1 MTSSTKRALRFALV
15 AFAVVFLAGEI
26 YAQAAPAGW
35 LDRTADQYKNITALW
50 QGTMLKYANRLFW
63 MLAAIELTY
72 IGIKLAMK
80 GAELQEFTGEFV
92 HFILVTGFFA
102 ALLQFGTTWLPWV
115 IQSFQQIATEAN
127 TAAGG
132 GPASS
137 PSTII
142 QSIFDAA
149 LNAIKTCSWKQI
161 IVACTFGLSILGCGI
176 VIACIMVLAY
186 IEMYVVC
193 NAGLIFFGFGGS
205 RWTRGYATKLITYA
219 VSVGVKLMLIQLI
232 VGIGGSLL
240 SQLTAPVAMKDFS
253 IHNTASLLIAVS
265 CVAYLVKAIPQ
276 TVQSI
281 INGVDVSTH
290 GFLGQAAGVTKA
302 AVVGGAAIA
311 SGGTAA
317 VAAAAKLTMA
327 QNAAG
332 AATGGGGGGSG
343 GGSESGG
350 ALSAAVGAAAAV
362 KTGGASLAAGAAK
375 TAAAAGTT
383 AAKTGAAAGA
393 SSAAGSAGA
402 AAGAAKTGSA
412 ATSAGS
418 AAGSMSLGAKM
429 KAGASFGMQTAR
441 NLFSSA
447 ADDIGKQ
454 LTGDRSAAH
463 GVMGFRM
470 AKGMNNQA
478 EDLKAATAGASET
491 TPGSS
496 LGKAANQAMN
506 SATSSNQAQQPQQS
520 TTPQD
525 PSSND
530 QLNTD
535 KA

>member
-1 MTSSTKRALRFALV
+1 MTPSTKRTLRFALL
-15 AFAVVFLAGEI
+15 ALAVVFLAGEI

-50 QGTMLKYANRLFW
+50 QDTMLKYATRLFW
-63 MLAAIELTY
+63 MLAAIELSY
-72 IGIKLAMK
+72 IAIKLALK

-127 TAAGG
+127 IAAGG

-161 IVACTFGLSILGCGI
+161 IVATTFGLSILICGI
-176 VIACIMVLAY
+176 IIACIMVLAY

-193 NAGLIFFGFGGS
+193 NAGLILFGFGGS

-281 INGVDVSTH
+281 INGVDVNTG

-317 VAAAAKLTMA
+317 VAAAAKLTAA

-332 AATGGGGGGSG
+332 AATGGGGG
-343 GGSESGG
+343 SETSG
-350 ALSAAVGAAAAV
+350 ALQAAVGTAAAV
-362 KTGGASLAAGAAK
+362 KTGGASLAATGAK
-375 TAAAAGTT
+375 TAAAASTT

-393 SSAAGSAGA
+393 SSAAGSAGT
-402 AAGAAKTGSA
+402 AKAGSA
-412 ATSAGS
+412 ATSAAG
-418 AAGSMSLGAKM
+418 AAGKMSLGAKA
-429 KAGASFGMQTAR
+429 KAGASFGLQTAR
-441 NLFSSA
+441 NLFSAA

-470 AKGMNNQA
+470 AKNMNEQGA
-478 EDLKAATAGASET
+478 ELKTAASGASET

-496 LGKAANQAMN
+496 LGKAANQALN
-506 SATSSNQAQQPQQS
+506 TATASNQAQQPQQP

-525 PSSND
+525 PSQNE
-530 QLNTD
+530 QLNSGQ
-535 KA
+535 A